1 MKKFI
6 LIPLALCAFG
16 LQAQKKE
23 LKQAEKLYIAND
35 IDGAAAILEGN
46 AALFEAAK
54 PKEQARKT
62 FLEGKIAQARGE
74 FENAFNFYEAVKNE
88 STLAS
93 EWGNQRQ
100 TLLNDIINSAIEDNQ
115 KEAYDSSSVKLYLAY
130 TFDPENNQEYLY
142 YAASSAVNGKLY
154 EKALDYYLQLK
165 ELKYDGITTKYYATE
180 VASGN
185 ETEVSE
191 SEYKLYA
198 KTKDYTNLRE
208 EQTESRFPEIV
219 KNIALIYSQLGDN
232 EKAISAV
239 ADARK
244 ENPNDLNL
252 ILTEANIYIELDEKE
267 KFKAL
272 MQEAIAQDPNN
283 ANLYFN
289 LGVVNA
295 DLGDTAAAREYYE
308 KSIEIDPTFE
318 SGYLNLVAV
327 ILEGEAGLVEEMN
340 SLGNSR
346 ADNARYEVLKKERED
361 LYQECIPILKKIV
374 DLNKNENA
382 VRTLMN
388 IYGTLGDTE
397 GFKAM
402 KALLGE

>member
-16 LQAQKKE
+16 LHAQKKE

-54 PKEQARKT
+54 PKEKARKT

-88 STLAS
+88 SALAS
-93 EWGNQRQ
+93 EWGTQRQ

-130 TFDPENNQEYLY
+130 TFDKENNKEYLY

-154 EKALDYYLQLK
+154 EKALDYYIQLK
-165 ELKYDGITTKYYATE
+165 ELKYDGITTKYFATE
-180 VASGN
+180 VATGN

-232 EKAISAV
+232 EKAIAAV

-267 KFKAL
+267 KFKTL

-295 DLGDTAAAREYYE
+295 DLGDAAAARQYYE

>member
-16 LQAQKKE
+16 LHAQKKE

-54 PKEQARKT
+54 PKEKARKT

-88 STLAS
+88 STLES
-93 EWGNQRQ
+93 EWGTQRQ

-130 TFDPENNQEYLY
+130 TFDKENNKEYLY

-154 EKALDYYLQLK
+154 EKALDYYIQLK
-165 ELKYDGITTKYYATE
+165 ELKYDGITTKYFATE
-180 VASGN
+180 VATGN

-232 EKAISAV
+232 EKAIAAV

-267 KFKAL
+267 KFKTL

-295 DLGDTAAAREYYE
+295 DLGDAAAARQYYE

>member
-6 LIPLALCAFG
+6 LIPFALFAFG
-16 LQAQKKE
+16 LHAQKKE

-54 PKEQARKT
+54 PKEKARKT

-88 STLAS
+88 SALES
-93 EWGNQRQ
+93 EWGTQRQ

-130 TFDPENNQEYLY
+130 TFDKENNKEYLY

-154 EKALDYYLQLK
+154 EKALDYYIQLK
-165 ELKYDGITTKYYATE
+165 ELKYDGITTKYFATE
-180 VASGN
+180 VATGN

-232 EKAISAV
+232 EKAIAAV

-267 KFKAL
+267 KFKTL

-295 DLGDTAAAREYYE
+295 DLGDAAAARQYYE

>member
-6 LIPLALCAFG
+6 LIPFALFAFG
-16 LQAQKKE
+16 LHAQKKE

-54 PKEQARKT
+54 PKEKARKT

-88 STLAS
+88 SALES
-93 EWGNQRQ
+93 EWGTQRQ

-130 TFDPENNQEYLY
+130 TFDKENNKEYLY

-154 EKALDYYLQLK
+154 EKALDYYIQLK
-165 ELKYDGITTKYYATE
+165 ELKYDGITTKYFATE
-180 VASGN
+180 VATGN

-232 EKAISAV
+232 EKAIAAV

-267 KFKAL
+267 KFKTL

-295 DLGDTAAAREYYE
+295 DLGDAAAARQYYE

-382 VRTLMN
+382 IRTLMN

>member
-1 MKKFI
+1 
-6 LIPLALCAFG
+6 
-16 LQAQKKE
+16 
-23 LKQAEKLYIAND
+23 
-35 IDGAAAILEGN
+35 
-46 AALFEAAK
+46 
-54 PKEQARKT
+54 
-62 FLEGKIAQARGE
+62 
-74 FENAFNFYEAVKNE
+74 
-88 STLAS
+88 
-93 EWGNQRQ
+93 
-100 TLLNDIINSAIEDNQ
+100 
-115 KEAYDSSSVKLYLAY
+115 
-130 TFDPENNQEYLY
+130 
-142 YAASSAVNGKLY
+142 
-154 EKALDYYLQLK
+154 
-165 ELKYDGITTKYYATE
+165 
-180 VASGN
+180 
-185 ETEVSE
+185 
-191 SEYKLYA
+191 
-198 KTKDYTNLRE
+198 
-208 EQTESRFPEIV
+208 
-219 KNIALIYSQLGDN
+219 
-232 EKAISAV
+232 
-239 ADARK
+239 
-244 ENPNDLNL
+244 
-252 ILTEANIYIELDEKE
+252 
-267 KFKAL
+267 